1 MNIELVEKTEQDK
14 VIELMCQI
22 LELGEASVKVVIEI
36 VKEKGINEFF
46 DKVEDLN
53 ISELEKERINA
64 LKGVIETKE
73 QEIAKMEG
81 VE

>member
-1 MNIELVEKTEQDK
+1 MNIELVKKTEQDK

-22 LELGEASVKVVIEI
+22 LELGESSEKVVIEI

-53 ISELEKERINA
+53 ISELEKERIYA
-64 LKGVIETKE
+64 LKDVIETKE
-73 QEIAKMEG
+73 QEIANMEG
-81 VE
+81 VV